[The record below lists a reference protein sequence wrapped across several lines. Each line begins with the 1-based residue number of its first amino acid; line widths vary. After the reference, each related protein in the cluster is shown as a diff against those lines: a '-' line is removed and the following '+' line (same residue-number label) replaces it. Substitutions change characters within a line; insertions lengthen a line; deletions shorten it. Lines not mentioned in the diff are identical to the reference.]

1 MLDRGQR
8 QNEAVDENGGSRGRC
23 PHCGG
28 LIESAPGEGLT
39 VGDLTLDVG
48 AHRLWRRG
56 ALIGLAP
63 IEFQVMAMFME
74 HPGQLLSHSQIYDR
88 VWGYDFGT
96 DSNRLNVVMAALRR
110 KLGEPRV
117 IETVRGLGYALRA
130 LSSTAGDSP

>member
-1 MLDRGQR
+1 
-8 QNEAVDENGGSRGRC
+8 
-23 PHCGG
+23 
-28 LIESAPGEGLT
+28 
-39 VGDLTLDVG
+39 
-48 AHRLWRRG
+48 
-56 ALIGLAP
+56 
-63 IEFQVMAMFME
+63 MAMFME